1 MRKLTAFLFTSVI
14 ACSAMAADDDMR
26 QCDLN
31 LQKLRDLR
39 ASIAVVPQ
47 PLLGEVK
54 SLRIDAEDAKQDGD
68 AKKCLSYTLQALQ
81 KLRTAGKSN

>member
-1 MRKLTAFLFTSVI
+1 MRKLTALIFSTVFT
-14 ACSAMAADDDMR
+14 CSAFAAEDMS
-26 QCDLN
+26 QCNLN

-47 PLLGEVK
+47 PLLSEVQT
-54 SLRIDAEDAKQDGD
+54 LRMNAEDAKSDND

-81 KLRTAGKSN
+81 KLRTAGKS